1 MITLYDQVLY
11 DPISWIHRQRFFLP
25 KMMDNSR
32 CRNILN
38 GMIFDYYKLNM
49 LEVNNNCRLE
59 HMFIVNWQRLHT
71 ASFLLCCMRN
81 RSQLARQ
88 GGMMALPK
96 FARQFAMLDLPGA
109 SLATTDKV
117 GIDDL
122 WLRSG
127 AELLCFRSLLSE
139 GIACRLPL
147 LFSTESV
154 VYAEKSTMITPVVF
168 SLKLA
173 LQHVVRNE

>member
-1 MITLYDQVLY
+1 
-11 DPISWIHRQRFFLP
+11 
-25 KMMDNSR
+25 
-32 CRNILN
+32 
-38 GMIFDYYKLNM
+38 
-49 LEVNNNCRLE
+49 
-59 HMFIVNWQRLHT
+59 
-71 ASFLLCCMRN
+71 
-81 RSQLARQ
+81 
-88 GGMMALPK
+88 MALPK
-96 FARQFAMLDLPGA
+96 FARQFAVLDLPGA
-109 SLATTDKV
+109 SLSTTDKV
-117 GIDDL
+117 SIDDL

-154 VYAEKSTMITPVVF
+154 AYAEKSTMIAPAVF